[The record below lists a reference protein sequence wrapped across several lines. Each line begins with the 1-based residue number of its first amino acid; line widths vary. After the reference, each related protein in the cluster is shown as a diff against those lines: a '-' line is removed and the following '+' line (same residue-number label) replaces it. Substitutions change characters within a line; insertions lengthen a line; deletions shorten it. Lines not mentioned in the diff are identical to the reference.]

1 MEWNDF
7 LKFVLIED
15 IKNLIFYLRIT
26 QKDVYL
32 ISNTPNKSLMKP
44 YGTQLNLKKKVPY
57 EGKKDSEK
65 ISIINIKLV
74 HQIFDT
80 INICLLVMIF
90 TLFFLS
96 FDSQRKW
103 SNTYKILSK
112 TRAINNNLI
121 DYISKIEAFYI
132 NKLESHN
139 IYRKTKPEDLIYL
152 EKLAEKKES
161 LFKKNL
167 SSFIEGFS
175 DSKYQ
180 RGY

>member
-1 MEWNDF
+1 
-7 LKFVLIED
+7 
-15 IKNLIFYLRIT
+15 
-26 QKDVYL
+26 
-32 ISNTPNKSLMKP
+32 MKP
-44 YGTQLNLKKKVPY
+44 YGNQLNLKKKVSY
-57 EGKKDSEK
+57 ESKKNSEK
-65 ISIINIKLV
+65 ISIINIKLI
-74 HQIFDT
+74 HQIFDS
-80 INICLLVMIF
+80 INISLLVLIF

-103 SNTYKILSK
+103 SNTYKTLSK

-132 NKLESHN
+132 NELESLN

-152 EKLAEKKES
+152 DKLTVKKRS
-161 LFKKNL
+161 LFRENL

>member
-1 MEWNDF
+1 
-7 LKFVLIED
+7 
-15 IKNLIFYLRIT
+15 
-26 QKDVYL
+26 
-32 ISNTPNKSLMKP
+32 MKP
-44 YGTQLNLKKKVPY
+44 YGNQLKLKKKVSY
-57 EGKKDSEK
+57 ESKKNSEK

-80 INICLLVMIF
+80 INISLLVLIF

-103 SNTYKILSK
+103 SNTYKTLSK

-121 DYISKIEAFYI
+121 DYISKMEAFYI
-132 NKLESHN
+132 SELESLN

-152 EKLAEKKES
+152 DKIVEKKES
-161 LFKKNL
+161 FFKKNF
-167 SSFIEGFS
+167 SSLIQGFS